1 MRKKRMT
8 KEKVAEVIKL
18 LAEGKDIRQIAA
30 DYNVSVATIYNYKT
44 RLAREGAT
52 LPKAK
57 RGRKPKHQQ
66 GAEQATRPKPVF
78 QTLPVAVKMEA
89 YHFII
94 NGVKVSV
101 SGNARTV
108 HIAPDQMIINF

>member
-1 MRKKRMT
+1 MRKKRMS
-8 KEKVAEVIKL
+8 KEKVAEIVKL
-18 LAEGKDIRQIAA
+18 LIEGKDVRQIAA

-44 RLAREGAT
+44 RFAREGAA

-57 RGRKPKHQQ
+57 RGRKPQGPLSSEQSDFPRSTFQQ
-66 GAEQATRPKPVF
+66 
-78 QTLPVAVKMEA
+78 LPVTVRMES

-101 SGNARTV
+101 SGKARTV
-108 HIAPDQMIINF
+108 HIAADQMIINF

>member
-1 MRKKRMT
+1 MS
-8 KEKVAEVIKL
+8 KEKVAEIVKL
-18 LAEGKDIRQIAA
+18 IAEGKDVRQIAA

-44 RLAREGAT
+44 RSAREGTA

-57 RGRKPKHQQ
+57 RGRKPKGQLP
-66 GAEQATRPKPVF
+66 AEQTDYPTSTFQKQPV
-78 QTLPVAVKMEA
+78 TVRMES

-101 SGNARTV
+101 SGKARTF
-108 HIAPDQMIINF
+108 HIAADQMIINF

>member
-1 MRKKRMT
+1 MT
-8 KEKVAEVIKL
+8 KGKVAEVIKL

-44 RLAREGAT
+44 RLARDGAM

-66 GAEQATRPKPVF
+66 GAEQTTSPKSVF

-89 YHFII
+89 YQFII

>member
-1 MRKKRMT
+1 MRKKRMS
-8 KEKVAEVIKL
+8 KEKVAEIVKL
-18 LAEGKDIRQIAA
+18 LAAGKDVRQIAT

-44 RLAREGAT
+44 RSAREGAA

-57 RGRKPKHQQ
+57 RGRKPKGQLP
-66 GAEQATRPKPVF
+66 AEQDSPTSTF
-78 QTLPVAVKMEA
+78 QKLPVTVRMES

-101 SGNARTV
+101 SGKARTV
-108 HIAPDQMIINF
+108 HIAADQMIINF

>member
-1 MRKKRMT
+1 MRKKRMS
-8 KEKVAEVIKL
+8 KEKVAEIIKL
-18 LAEGKDIRQIAA
+18 LAEGKDIRQIAS

-44 RLAREGAT
+44 RSARDGAII
-52 LPKAK
+52 PKGK
-57 RGRKPKHQQ
+57 IGRKPKNQQ
-66 GAEQATRPKPVF
+66 TPASNTSAAATF
-78 QTLPVAVKMEA
+78 QKLPVAVKMEF

-101 SGNARTV
+101 SGKARTV